1 MNLFKVAYKSFLE
14 TEKFRFSTRV
24 AWWFQCRVNGNLVV
38 ARERNVPSNDSKNSP
53 RCEAKETECKCEIE
67 ERN

>member
-24 AWWFQCRVNGNLVV
+24 AWWFQCRVNGNFVV
-38 ARERNVPSNDSKNSP
+38 AREVTSETFP
-53 RCEAKETECKCEIE
+53 RTTRKIALDARLKKQSASAK
-67 ERN
+67 